1 MFRRELRTLPPKD
14 CWIPPRCCRRPSLR
28 RCRRG
33 RVSAIE
39 PDPVVIDV
47 AELYR
52 ADGETARQELER
64 RTLELAGEGRKIVLT
79 GRGPIWLYLRLAHAL
94 HGVARTLTYRAPE
107 AGDVLVFD
115 HTSR

>member
-1 MFRRELRTLPPKD
+1 
-14 CWIPPRCCRRPSLR
+14 
-28 RCRRG
+28 
-33 RVSAIE
+33 
-39 PDPVVIDV
+39 VVIDV
-47 AELYR
+47 AQLYL
-52 ADGETARQELER
+52 ADGGTARQERLAEYER
-64 RTLELAGEGRKIVLT
+64 RARELAGEGHDVVLT

>member
-1 MFRRELRTLPPKD
+1 MSDADRK
-14 CWIPPRCCRRPSLR
+14 
-28 RCRRG
+28 
-33 RVSAIE
+33 A
-39 PDPVVIDV
+39 PVVIDI
-47 AELYR
+47 AALYQ
-52 ADGETARQELER
+52 AHGDPARLENLPAYEAAAR
-64 RTLELAGEGRKIVLT
+64 ELAGHGRDVVLT